1 MGASEDFRTY
11 PKQDVWG
18 GGIRTRSDIEKLFA
32 GDQKQSAYEDGHSY
46 SGQIGVMP
54 TGISWVDKTFE
65 SYNEAENYILENHE
79 KWDEAMGTEFPNGFL
94 VGGWCPS

>member
-11 PKQDVWG
+11 PKKDGWG
-18 GGIRTRSDIEKLFA
+18 GSVRTRSDIEKLFA
-32 GDQKQSAYEDGHSY
+32 YDQEQSAHEDGNSY

-54 TGISWVDKTFE
+54 IGISWVNETFE

-79 KWDEAMGTEFPNGFL
+79 KWDEAMGTEFPDGFL
-94 VGGWCPS
+94 VGGWCSS